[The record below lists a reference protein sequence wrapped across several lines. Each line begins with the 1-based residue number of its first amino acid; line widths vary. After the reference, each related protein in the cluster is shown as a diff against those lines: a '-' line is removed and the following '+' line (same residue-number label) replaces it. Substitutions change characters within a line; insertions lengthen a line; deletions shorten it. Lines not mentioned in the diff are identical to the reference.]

1 MLLEFAFCDWLFSVV
16 ILFVVDYFMYSVGAL
31 MVRKKLQELGPDP
44 VRADADKELVWAKMQ
59 ARDILHWVL

>member
-1 MLLEFAFCDWLFSVV
+1 MV
-16 ILFVVDYFMYSVGAL
+16 ILFVVDYFMYLVGAL

-59 ARDILHWVL
+59 ARDILNWVS